1 MVKRSGQTEF
11 YNEVFKLSQS
21 LGYVT
26 HDYEYSLTLEDTAEN
41 YPFVT
46 ITDENNRTY
55 QEAQD
60 AIFGDNA
67 INVHVWATADDRGKF
82 DEIMHNL
89 RMAIHH
95 IEELPNYGVT
105 VYDISSKILV
115 DDTTGRVLYHGIL
128 TPEIQTY

>member
-1 MVKRSGQTEF
+1 MAKNSAQLEF
-11 YNEVFKLSQS
+11 YNHVFALSQS

-26 HDYEYSLTLEDTAEN
+26 HDYEYSLQLEDTPEN

-46 ITDENNRTY
+46 ITDENDRTY

-60 AIFGDNA
+60 VIFGDNA
-67 INVHVWATADDRGKF
+67 INIHVWATADDKGKF

-89 RMAIHH
+89 RMKIHH
-95 IEELPNYGVT
+95 IEEIKNYDVI
-105 VYDISSKILV
+105 VSEISSKILI
-115 DDTTGRVLYHGIL
+115 DSSTGRVLYHGIL